1 LIFQRWRRKRYWIN
15 IGNFE
20 KIEKGNITTGGT
32 AMSVFIIAEIGINHN
47 GDMELAKRLIDTAV
61 VAGCDAV
68 KFQKR
73 TVDKVYTKEYLDGPR
88 KSPWGDTQRA
98 QKEGLEFG
106 EAEYDEIDRYCR
118 EKGIV
123 WYASAWDLDSQRFLQ
138 KYNCSYNKVA
148 SAMLTNDELLQE
160 IAAEGKY
167 TFIATGMSTL
177 EEIEHAV
184 EVFEKA
190 KCPYEL
196 MHCNSTYPMP
206 AEDANLK
213 LIKVLEDIFKCK
225 VGYSGHE
232 AGTLVSTCA
241 VAAGATSIERHIT
254 LDRDMY
260 GSDQKASIEPY
271 ELCKLVKDI
280 RETEKIMGNGEKV
293 LTPAESEVKKKLR
306 G

>member
-1 LIFQRWRRKRYWIN
+1 MKTF
-15 IGNFE
+15 
-20 KIEKGNITTGGT
+20 
-32 AMSVFIIAEIGINHN
+32 VVAEIGINHN
-47 GDMELAKRLIDTAV
+47 GDMHLAKKLIDMAV

-73 TVDKVYTKEYLDGPR
+73 TVDKVYTQEFLDGPR
-88 KSPWGDTQRA
+88 QSPWGTTQRA
-98 QKEGLEFG
+98 QKEGLEFNK
-106 EAEYDEIDRYCR
+106 AEYDIIDAYCKK
-118 EKGIV
+118 KGIE
-123 WYASAWDLDSQRFLQ
+123 WYASAWDLDSQKFLQ
-138 KYNCSYNKVA
+138 QYDCKYNKVA
-148 SAMLTNDELLQE
+148 SAMLTNDELLEE
-160 IAAEGKY
+160 IAKEGRY
-167 TFIATGMSTL
+167 TFIATGMSSL
-177 EEIEHAV
+177 EEIDHAV
-184 EVFEKA
+184 AIFK
-190 KCPYEL
+190 KHNCPFEL

-213 LIKVLEDIFKCK
+213 LIQVLADRYQCK

-254 LDRDMY
+254 MDRTMY

-280 RETEKIMGNGEKV
+280 RAAEKILGTGEKV
-293 LTPAESEVKKKLR
+293 LTPAEEEVKKKLR

>member
-1 LIFQRWRRKRYWIN
+1 MR
-15 IGNFE
+15 
-20 KIEKGNITTGGT
+20 T
-32 AMSVFIIAEIGINHN
+32 FIIAEIGINHN
-47 GDMELAKRLIDTAV
+47 GDIDLAKKLIDTAV
-61 VAGCDAV
+61 IAGCDAV

-88 KSPWGDTQRA
+88 KSPWGETQRA

-106 EAEYDEIDRYCR
+106 KAEYDEIDAYCKK
-118 EKGIV
+118 KGIA
-123 WYASAWDLDSQRFLQ
+123 WYASAWDIDSQKFLQ
-138 KYNCSYNKVA
+138 QYNCKYNKVA
-148 SAMLTNDELLQE
+148 SAMLTKDELLEE
-160 IAAEGKY
+160 IAKEGKY
-167 TFIATGMSTL
+167 TFIATGMSNYD
-177 EEIEHAV
+177 EIDHAI
-184 EVFEKA
+184 EIFK
-190 KCPYEL
+190 KHNCPFEL

-206 AEDANLK
+206 IEDANLK
-213 LIKVLEDIFKCK
+213 LIHVLEEKYQCK

-254 LDRDMY
+254 LDRNMY

-280 RETEKIMGNGEKV
+280 RDAEKIMGNGEKV
-293 LTPAESEVKKKLR
+293 LTAAEEEVKKKLR